1 MYLVWKYRTVLIY
14 PHEKSVLVAQAYKW
28 CQDVT
33 RLTPTPAVWLPALSP
48 QSTFLGHSCA
58 QAAAKWAH
66 CHTSQCRW
74 WWGSR
79 KAELCCFTGF
89 PLKLYM
95 AYFHKYNFIKLISS
109 DNPGLNS
116 FIKAITSFWNY
127 FPNFSTERN
136 PQSISDS
143 ALGYLP
149 GSLSKAHSSNSSVAS
164 SWVLSGPCWVVATHL
179 LLPLARPWASWGG
192 NPNCLQ

>member
-1 MYLVWKYRTVLIY
+1 MYLVWKYRAVLIY
-14 PHEKSVLVAQAYKW
+14 SHEKLVLVAQAYKK

-33 RLTPTPAVWLPALSP
+33 KLTPTPTVWLPALSP
-48 QSTFLGHSCA
+48 QSTFTRPFLCSGHS
-58 QAAAKWAH
+58 QVSSLSHLTMSLVVGK
-66 CHTSQCRW
+66 Q
-74 WWGSR
+74 
-79 KAELCCFTGF
+79 KELSCFAGF

-95 AYFHKYNFIKLISS
+95 AYFHKYNCIKLISF
-109 DNPGLNS
+109 DKPGLNS
-116 FIKAITSFWNY
+116 FVKAITSFWNY

-149 GSLSKAHSSNSSVAS
+149 RSLWTAHSSNSSVAS
-164 SWVLSGPCWVVATHL
+164 RWVLSGPCWVVATHP
-179 LLPLARPWASWGG
+179 LLPSPRPWASWGG